1 MEGALPATKTIT
13 YSVIVKKCL
22 ISALRHD
29 LPSVVRDHFLN
40 AVNDITELVSLL
52 SRRASLCF
60 LFHVTYAKENGIPLP
75 DFDKVP
81 DAYWK
86 QWMRIGLIEFDDQ
99 TPSNDS
105 HVRLTF
111 DKIKHLVGSSLRDDQ
126 IGFYKSVPEYFD
138 RALGHSAIQF
148 KTSVKNLFTVNFFAK
163 LERLCKYVAN
173 KDPDITVSKYTLF
186 NALRKNN
193 APPHW
198 SSDIIEFIQSVRS
211 QLHLK
216 VDEELFDDTEIDMVT
231 RVNFHWW
238 IQQKLET
245 LEERKIRMTP
255 VTKVM
260 RSHVRLD
267 ATSLYALSW
276 RAIKQDDTD
285 APKKP
290 ERVERPLK
298 RQFASN
304 EEYSDAMKLYNDYRT
319 RITTYEEETKNYK
332 EKWDNEFPSI
342 NDLRSTN
349 PKDPR
354 TEIYREH
361 KLTPVRK
368 KPSGMDENEWKKIID
383 PVKQENERVLAR
395 RKSAIDTYEFKERIV
410 KYTEHENKMHSFA
423 INTLFKPFNDKK
435 QKLGWKPAAS
445 IATDGVS
452 VSILYEKIVRV
463 PVTSEDEKKNRR
475 RTRKQDDG
483 LTPCD
488 DYDPYRNTMVGDV
501 LVLGIDPGRTQI
513 VTIVCIDAKNKKHVW
528 KLSRGQYYT
537 DGVILRE
544 NRRQIKRYKQIE
556 KSFETLT
563 ASGGCVKA
571 SKSLQVFNYI
581 EAYSKIQK
589 EWWLIALKRVE
600 LRSKIS
606 RYMGKRKV
614 LDSFFSRVRKEANEL
629 CGKQGTI
636 QVAYGSAAKTM
647 PSTGRGEVAAP
658 VGDAYKTCARIFKG
672 QTSAEDENYSTK
684 VNWETKKTKELTY
697 VGIREGKA
705 VLCHSKGK
713 RPPVVKEEDK
723 GIVTRMLQESKER
736 GKRRR
741 SWNVGSKMVG
751 DNCLVTK
758 EKGQKEKKKEKEQEM
773 RYIECRGLRFCP
785 EMRKYY
791 DRDASSARAIAGLR
805 CLKLKGLGRPS
816 IFTRAGHGK

>member
-1 MEGALPATKTIT
+1 MDRTLPATKTVT
-13 YSVIVKKCL
+13 FSVVVKKCL
-22 ISALRHD
+22 ISALKHD

-40 AVNDITELVSLL
+40 AVNDITELVSIL

-86 QWMRIGLIEFDDQ
+86 QWMRIGLIEFYDQ
-99 TPSNDS
+99 TPSNDA

-126 IGFYKSVPEYFD
+126 IGFHKSVPEYFD

-148 KTSVKNLFTVNFFAK
+148 KTSVKNLLTVNFFAK

-173 KDPDITVSKYTLF
+173 KDPDIAVSKYTLF

-193 APPHW
+193 TPSNW
-198 SSDIIEFIQSVRS
+198 SSDVREFIQSVRS

-216 VDEELFDDTEIDMVT
+216 PDEELFDDTEIDMVT

-238 IQQKLET
+238 MQQKFET

-267 ATSLYALSW
+267 ATMLHALSW
-276 RAIKQDDTD
+276 RSIKQDDTD

-290 ERVERPLK
+290 ERIKCPLK
-298 RQFASN
+298 RDFDSI
-304 EEYSDAMKLYNDYRT
+304 EEYSNAMKLYNAYKVHA
-319 RITTYEEETKNYK
+319 TTYETETKEYK
-332 EKWDNEFPSI
+332 KKWDEKFPSI
-342 NDLRSTN
+342 SDMWSSN
-349 PKDPR
+349 PKDPI
-354 TEIYREH
+354 TEICREH
-361 KLTPVRK
+361 KLTPIGKR
-368 KPSGMDENEWKKIID
+368 PSGVDKEVWQKQIE
-383 PVKQENERVLAR
+383 PVKQINEQVLAR
-395 RKSAIDTYEFKERIV
+395 RKMAMDTDEFKERIV
-410 KYTEHENKMHSFA
+410 KYTEYENKMHSFA
-423 INTLFKPFNDKK
+423 INTLFKPFDDKK

-723 GIVTRMLQESKER
+723 GTVTRMLQESKER

-751 DNCLVTK
+751 DNCFAKK
-758 EKGQKEKKKEKEQEM
+758 EKIKKEKKDKEM

-805 CLKLKGLGRPS
+805 CLRLRGLGRPS
-816 IFTRAGHGK
+816 VFTRAGHGK

>member
-1 MEGALPATKTIT
+1 LK
-13 YSVIVKKCL
+13 
-22 ISALRHD
+22 R
-29 LPSVVRDHFLN
+29 
-40 AVNDITELVSLL
+40 
-52 SRRASLCF
+52 
-60 LFHVTYAKENGIPLP
+60 
-75 DFDKVP
+75 DFDS
-81 DAYWK
+81 
-86 QWMRIGLIEFDDQ
+86 I
-99 TPSNDS
+99 
-105 HVRLTF
+105 
-111 DKIKHLVGSSLRDDQ
+111 
-126 IGFYKSVPEYFD
+126 
-138 RALGHSAIQF
+138 
-148 KTSVKNLFTVNFFAK
+148 
-163 LERLCKYVAN
+163 
-173 KDPDITVSKYTLF
+173 
-186 NALRKNN
+186 
-193 APPHW
+193 
-198 SSDIIEFIQSVRS
+198 
-211 QLHLK
+211 
-216 VDEELFDDTEIDMVT
+216 
-231 RVNFHWW
+231 
-238 IQQKLET
+238 
-245 LEERKIRMTP
+245 
-255 VTKVM
+255 
-260 RSHVRLD
+260 
-267 ATSLYALSW
+267 
-276 RAIKQDDTD
+276 
-285 APKKP
+285 
-290 ERVERPLK
+290 
-298 RQFASN
+298 
-304 EEYSDAMKLYNDYRT
+304 EEYSNAMKLYNAYKVHA
-319 RITTYEEETKNYK
+319 TTYETETKEYK

-751 DNCLVTK
+751 DNCLVKK

-805 CLKLKGLGRPS
+805 CLKLRGLGRPS

>member
-1 MEGALPATKTIT
+1 
-13 YSVIVKKCL
+13 
-22 ISALRHD
+22 
-29 LPSVVRDHFLN
+29 
-40 AVNDITELVSLL
+40 
-52 SRRASLCF
+52 
-60 LFHVTYAKENGIPLP
+60 
-75 DFDKVP
+75 
-81 DAYWK
+81 
-86 QWMRIGLIEFDDQ
+86 
-99 TPSNDS
+99 
-105 HVRLTF
+105 
-111 DKIKHLVGSSLRDDQ
+111 
-126 IGFYKSVPEYFD
+126 
-138 RALGHSAIQF
+138 
-148 KTSVKNLFTVNFFAK
+148 
-163 LERLCKYVAN
+163 
-173 KDPDITVSKYTLF
+173 
-186 NALRKNN
+186 
-193 APPHW
+193 
-198 SSDIIEFIQSVRS
+198 
-211 QLHLK
+211 
-216 VDEELFDDTEIDMVT
+216 
-231 RVNFHWW
+231 
-238 IQQKLET
+238 
-245 LEERKIRMTP
+245 
-255 VTKVM
+255 
-260 RSHVRLD
+260 
-267 ATSLYALSW
+267 
-276 RAIKQDDTD
+276 
-285 APKKP
+285 
-290 ERVERPLK
+290 
-298 RQFASN
+298 
-304 EEYSDAMKLYNDYRT
+304 
-319 RITTYEEETKNYK
+319 
-332 EKWDNEFPSI
+332 
-342 NDLRSTN
+342 
-349 PKDPR
+349 
-354 TEIYREH
+354 
-361 KLTPVRK
+361 
-368 KPSGMDENEWKKIID
+368 
-383 PVKQENERVLAR
+383 
-395 RKSAIDTYEFKERIV
+395 
-410 KYTEHENKMHSFA
+410 MHSFA

-741 SWNVGSKMVG
+741 SWNVGSKMIG
-751 DNCLVTK
+751 DICLAKK
-758 EKGQKEKKKEKEQEM
+758 EKIKKEKKDEEM

-805 CLKLKGLGRPS
+805 CLRLRGLGRPS
-816 IFTRAGHGK
+816 VFTRAGHGK